1 MANSS
6 QSPVGLIAA
15 AVSQRSWVRIPFN
28 FLQSLTESAFEMR
41 KKKTSNENK
50 KKTTSFNKHHGTMHY
65 CNVHYGLAH
74 LTFPYAVYNTVQC
87 CKWIIILLDSLYRYI
102 LDILFQFTC
111 HISLKP
117 VLPRGLFWVIEKSQ
131 HNTRMFACQV
141 ILKINNT
148 VKIKLT

>member
-1 MANSS
+1 MRDHRSS
-6 QSPVGLIAA
+6 KRTSSRISLPPIATL
-15 AVSQRSWVRIPFN
+15 QRSNPVQLSRA
-28 FLQSLTESAFEMR
+28 LKA
-41 KKKTSNENK
+41 KTK
-50 KKTTSFNKHHGTMHY
+50 DVTSFNEEAVYSKILLLGLHHGTMRY

-117 VLPRGLFWVIEKSQ
+117 VLPRGLF
-131 HNTRMFACQV
+131 
-141 ILKINNT
+141 
-148 VKIKLT
+148 